1 MKLMKDRVECVER
14 SFLNANATDEG
25 NKKNVINYS

>member
-25 NKKNVINYS
+25 NKKKM